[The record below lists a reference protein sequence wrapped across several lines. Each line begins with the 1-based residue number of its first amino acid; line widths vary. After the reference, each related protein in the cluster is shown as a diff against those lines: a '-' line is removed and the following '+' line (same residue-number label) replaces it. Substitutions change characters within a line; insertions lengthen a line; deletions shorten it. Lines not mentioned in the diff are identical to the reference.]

1 MIRWESTSQ
10 VWGISGN
17 LGGGKS
23 LTAVGQIVDA
33 LRRGWFI
40 VTNMDLN
47 ILLLSRECGYDVSS
61 MISRVDLEESDPLSW
76 PCGSPRGSGGGK
88 RVVVVLDE
96 VAEWFDQYSSTSSPV
111 KNFLSWLRHSSKRS
125 QDVILIVQ
133 RKEYLAKSLRIL
145 VARWIW
151 CEDLAVWRVPVLRI
165 RLPFC
170 RGLVM
175 RNVSDRLGNVLQYLD
190 CISKSYYGQFYNT
203 AQCLVSAPGQAVEY
217 ASPNRTSSDGIPL
230 AVYLCGMSFVIVSI
244 YLLYCLY
251 LAGFV

>member
-1 MIRWESTSQ
+1 MINWESTSQ

-23 LTAVGQIVDA
+23 LTAVSMLVDA
-33 LRRGWFI
+33 LSRGWFV

-47 ILLLSRECGYDVSS
+47 HDTLSAYLGYDSRQMVL
-61 MISRVDLEESDPLSW
+61 RVDMDETDPLSW
-76 PCGSPRGSGGGK
+76 PAGSPRGSGGKK

-96 VAEWFDQYSSTSSPV
+96 VAEWFDQYSGSSQQV
-111 KNFLSWLRHSSKRS
+111 RGFLSWLRHSSKRG

-145 VARWIW
+145 VARWVW

-170 RGLVM
+170 GGLVM
-175 RNVSDRLGNVLQYLD
+175 RNVSDRLGNCLKYLD
-190 CISKSYYGQFYNT
+190 CVSKSFYGRFYST
-203 AQCLVSAPGQAVEY
+203 SQCLVSKAGEAEVYGTVCVRRDFFSPSDALRFVFALLLL
-217 ASPNRTSSDGIPL
+217 ASTLS
-230 AVYLCGMSFVIVSI
+230 A
-244 YLLYCLY
+244 LLLR
-251 LAGFV
+251 